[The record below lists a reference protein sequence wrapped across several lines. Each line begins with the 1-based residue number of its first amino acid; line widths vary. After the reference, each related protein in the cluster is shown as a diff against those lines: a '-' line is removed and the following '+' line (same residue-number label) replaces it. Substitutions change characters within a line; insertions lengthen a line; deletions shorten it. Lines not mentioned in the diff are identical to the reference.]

1 MLAANSA
8 IFAKL
13 RAEILDTVGPSACPT
28 FENIREMKYMR
39 AVINEVLR
47 VFPAA
52 PLNNRECVR
61 PTVLESEGTK
71 YFVPAGASC
80 IFSVHLMHLRKDL
93 WGPDAEEFDPE
104 RWLDERYKKYV
115 APNPFIFLPFN
126 AGPRIC
132 LGQQFAYNETSFFIT
147 RLLQRVTSITLAPDA
162 QPEGTLPPA
171 SWAGTPGRKGIEK
184 IWPKAHITMYS
195 SGGLWVRMGMD

>member
-1 MLAANSA
+1 
-8 IFAKL
+8 
-13 RAEILDTVGPSACPT
+13 
-28 FENIREMKYMR
+28 
-39 AVINEVLR
+39 
-47 VFPAA
+47 
-52 PLNNRECVR
+52 
-61 PTVLESEGTK
+61 
-71 YFVPAGASC
+71 
-80 IFSVHLMHLRKDL
+80 MHLRKDL

-132 LGQQFAYNETSFFIT
+132 LGQQFAYNEISFFIT

-162 QPEGTLPPA
+162 QPESTLPPA
-171 SWAGTPGRKGIEK
+171 SWAGSPGRKGIEK

-195 SGGLWVRMGMD
+195 SGGLWVRVGVD